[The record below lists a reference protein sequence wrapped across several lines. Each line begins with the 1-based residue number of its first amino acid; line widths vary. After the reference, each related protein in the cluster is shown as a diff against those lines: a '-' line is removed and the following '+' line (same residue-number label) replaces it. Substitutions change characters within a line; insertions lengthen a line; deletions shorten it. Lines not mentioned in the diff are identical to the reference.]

1 MILQNITSYNNSY
14 IKKRVCRIGHALSFF
29 VNLHEFSNNIK
40 MNVTKYLYISLLA
53 SFALHVGAKNPFSC
67 NNDTIGVNRQL
78 QDVQVVSN
86 RIGMRRMPGAG
97 IGQIV
102 DKSELFRAACC
113 NLGESFTTNP
123 SVDVNYSDAAT
134 GAKQIKLLGLSGTY
148 VQMLTENIPN
158 FRGAAMPFSL
168 GYVPGPWMKSIQVS
182 KGASSVRNGYES
194 ITGQINVQY
203 LQPEEEQGV
212 TVNLYGDSKS
222 RFEAN
227 ADGNIHLNPRLSAE
241 VLMHYENSNQEHD
254 ENNDGFMD
262 KPNMRQYNL
271 QNRWAYLGSTY
282 IFHGGLSLLGEERE
296 GGQTMHS
303 GIAVPHPVHGLY
315 KIGVDTKRYEMYM
328 KHAFVLNKEHGTNL
342 ALMLFGSIHD
352 MDADYGLRAY
362 DVNQKNFYAQLMY
375 ETNFT
380 DMHNLSAGLSFNR
393 DYYKEDLPTPAFSAH
408 AGFDRESVTG
418 VYAQYTYNLNS
429 KFVAMAGLRGDI
441 SSEYDG
447 FITPRMH
454 LKWMPSE
461 LVTFRGEIGKGYRS
475 AHILAENHNLLA
487 SSRRIVDTHWNME
500 EAWNYGFSAGFN
512 IPIGNKDIKLNAE
525 YYYTDFENQ
534 AVIDFDTD
542 PSKILVYDSE
552 GQGSFSHVFQID
564 ATCPVYEGFTLTAA
578 YRRNIVKATYGGELL
593 AKPLTNKYKGLIS
606 AGYKTPLG
614 LWQFD
619 VTLQLN
625 GGGRMPKPYKM
636 EDGTMS
642 WNERFHSFEQLSA
655 QVTRWFRHFSIY
667 VGGENLTGFKQKN
680 PIICANDPWGKN
692 FDSTLVWGPIH
703 GAMAYAGIRI
713 NIGKL

>member
-1 MILQNITSYNNSY
+1 MKLNTYFNILVLAS
-14 IKKRVCRIGHALSFF
+14 
-29 VNLHEFSNNIK
+29 
-40 MNVTKYLYISLLA
+40 ISLNA
-53 SFALHVGAKNPFSC
+53 GAKSIVSC
-67 NNDTIGVNRQL
+67 ENDTIDDDHQL

-102 DKSELFRAACC
+102 DKTELFRAACC

-134 GAKQIKLLGLSGTY
+134 GARQIKLLGLSGTY

-168 GYVPGPWMKSIQVS
+168 GYVPGTWMKSIQVS

-203 LQPEEEQGV
+203 LQPEDEQGV
-212 TVNLYGDSKS
+212 AVNLYGDSKS

-227 ADGNIHLNPRLSAE
+227 ADGNVHLNERLSTE
-241 VLMHYENSNQEHD
+241 VLLHYDDNYEEHD
-254 ENNDGFMD
+254 ENKDGFLD
-262 KPNMRQYNL
+262 KPNVRQYNM
-271 QNRWAYLGSTY
+271 QNRWAYLGNTY
-282 IFHGGLSLLGEERE
+282 IFHGGLSLLGEERTS
-296 GGQTMHS
+296 GQTMHS
-303 GIAVPHPVHGLY
+303 GHAVIDPVKGMY
-315 KIGVDTKRYEMYM
+315 KIGIDTKRYEMYM

-342 ALMLFGSIHD
+342 AIMMTGSIHD
-352 MDADYGLRAY
+352 MDASYGMREY

-375 ETNFT
+375 ETNLT
-380 DMHNLSAGLSFNR
+380 DKHNLSTGFSFNR
-393 DYYKEDLPTPAFSAH
+393 DYYKEDLPTPAYKTNS
-408 AGFDRESVTG
+408 GFDRESVTG
-418 VYAQYTYNLNS
+418 VYAQYTYNLNN

-487 SSRRIVDTHWNME
+487 SSRNIVDTHWDME

-512 IPIGNKDIKLNAE
+512 IPVANKDIKLNAE
-525 YYYTDFENQ
+525 YYYTDFRNQ
-534 AVIDFDTD
+534 AVIDFDSN
-542 PSKILVYDSE
+542 PHEIRVYDSN
-552 GQGSFSHVFQID
+552 GTDSYSHVFQID
-564 ATCPVYEGFTLTAA
+564 ATYPVFDGFTLTAA
-578 YRRNIVKATYGGELL
+578 YRRNIVKATYGGKLMT
-593 AKPLTNKYKGLIS
+593 KPLTNKYKGLIT

-636 EDGTMS
+636 ADGTMS
-642 WNERFHSFEQLSA
+642 WDESFNSFEQLSA
-655 QVTRWFRHFSIY
+655 QVTRWFRNFSIY

-680 PIICANDPWGKN
+680 PIISADEPWGPH
-692 FDSTLVWGPIH
+692 FDTTMVWGPVH

>member
-1 MILQNITSYNNSY
+1 MKHINYFLILVLAFMSVKAGAIT
-14 IKKRVCRIGHALSFF
+14 V
-29 VNLHEFSNNIK
+29 V
-40 MNVTKYLYISLLA
+40 
-53 SFALHVGAKNPFSC
+53 SC
-67 NNDTIGVNRQL
+67 ENDTIGADDDHQL

-97 IGQIV
+97 IGQII

-134 GAKQIKLLGLSGTY
+134 GARQIKLLGLSGTY

-168 GYVPGPWMKSIQVS
+168 GYVPGTWMKSIQVS

-203 LQPEEEQGV
+203 LQPEDEQGV
-212 TVNLYGDSKS
+212 TVNLYGDSKV

-227 ADGNIHLNPRLSAE
+227 ADGNIHLNPRLSTE
-241 VLMHYENSNQEHD
+241 VLMHYENNDKEHD
-254 ENNDGFMD
+254 ENKDGFMD
-262 KPNMRQYNL
+262 KPKVRQYNL
-271 QNRWAYLGSTY
+271 QNRWAYLGDTY
-282 IFHGGLSLLGEERE
+282 IFHGGLSLLGENRD
-296 GGQTMHS
+296 GGQTMHG
-303 GIAVPHPVHGLY
+303 GIAMPDPVKGLY
-315 KIGVDTKRYEMYM
+315 TIGIDTKRYEMYM

-342 ALMLFGSIHD
+342 ALMLTGSIHD
-352 MDADYGLRAY
+352 MDANYGLREY
-362 DVNQKNFYAQLMY
+362 DVNQKNFYGQLMF

-380 DMHNLSAGLSFNR
+380 EKHNLSTGFSFNR
-393 DYYKEDLPTPAFSAH
+393 DYYKQKYPDNRTYISSNDDA
-408 AGFDRESVTG
+408 ESVTG
-418 VYAQYTYNLNS
+418 IYAQYTYNLNS
-429 KFVAMAGLRGDI
+429 KFIAMAGIRGDI
-441 SSEYDG
+441 SSAYDG
-447 FITPRMH
+447 FVTPRMH

-461 LVTFRGEIGKGYRS
+461 IVTFRGEIGKGYRS
-475 AHILAENHNLLA
+475 SHFLAENHNLLA
-487 SSRRIVDTHWNME
+487 SSRKIEDTHQQME

-512 IPIGNKDIKLNAE
+512 IPVGNKDIKLNAE

-534 AVIDFDTD
+534 TVIDFDTD
-542 PSKILVYDSE
+542 HSKILVYDSN
-552 GQGSFSHVFQID
+552 GMDSYSHVFQID
-564 ATCPVYEGFTLTAA
+564 ATYPVFDGFTLTAA
-578 YRRNIVKATYGGELL
+578 YRRNIVKSTYGCELL
-593 AKPLTNKYKGLIS
+593 TKPLTNKYKGLIS

-625 GGGRMPKPYKM
+625 GGGRMPKAYVMP
-636 EDGTMS
+636 DGTMS
-642 WNERFHSFEQLSA
+642 WDENFHSFEQLSA

-680 PIICANDPWGKN
+680 PIIGADNPWDKH